1 MAWYNRA
8 SSFSRCTRQRIYYL
22 FYMYNID
29 QLKAMGDAQLREL
42 AKSMGIKHVDSFD
55 YDGLVFQVLD
65 HQAETEAA
73 NAPEPTRRR
82 RERIRQPAAKANG
95 NEVIKDDAV
104 APKNQNKEQINII
117 DNTEAD
123 SKPTDVVVQEAKA
136 EPKEQPKAQK
146 KEKAKDKDKDKEKN
160 EVQEPPKRKR
170 GRPSA
175 AEKAARDL
183 LLKNEPVEQ
192 TATTEEALQQ
202 ELKEQTH
209 ISLSLL
215 IRWLM
220 AKEEACLMV
229 L

>member
-1 MAWYNRA
+1 
-8 SSFSRCTRQRIYYL
+8 
-22 FYMYNID
+22 
-29 QLKAMGDAQLREL
+29 MGDAQLREL

-136 EPKEQPKAQK
+136 EPKEQTKAQK
-146 KEKAKDKDKDKEKN
+146 KTKAKDKDLDKN

-202 ELKEQTH
+202 EQTDKEVAATNQNKSLTNNPFCRLKILRH
-209 ISLSLL
+209 NLNSKNRNSLLMSRWLSLS
-215 IRWLM
+215 
-220 AKEEACLMV
+220 KK
-229 L
+229 